1 MIKLVETITDP
12 TVEQV
17 QQLIEELKA
26 LKEVPKNKSMF
37 VLKQKNVLEEAQM
50 SGIEQRVTKMDLDK
64 EERRILRPMYILAV
78 SSDLTDEDYVPLNKV
93 RSSRLT
99 ELTGQQIP
107 CSIDGYR
114 IILVRDY
121 DVVSVVRQ

>member
-1 MIKLVETITDP
+1 MNLVEVVKDP
-12 TVEQV
+12 TVEV
-17 QQLIEELKA
+17 VKQLISELQ
-26 LKEVPKNKSMF
+26 EIPMNKSLL

-64 EERRILRPMYILAV
+64 EERRILRPMYVLSV
-78 SSDLTDEDYVPLNKV
+78 SSDSELNIQPLDMV

-99 ELTGQQIP
+99 ELTGVQIP
-107 CSIDGYR
+107 CSIEGYK

-121 DVVSVVRQ
+121 DVMTVIKNK